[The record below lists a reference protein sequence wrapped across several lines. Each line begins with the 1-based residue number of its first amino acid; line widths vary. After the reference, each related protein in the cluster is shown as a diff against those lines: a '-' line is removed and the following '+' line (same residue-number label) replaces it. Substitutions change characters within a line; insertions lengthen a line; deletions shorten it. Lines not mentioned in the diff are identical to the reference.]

1 MGWIRVDVIRPE
13 VNKSVLVYHERT
25 RKISTAVYNGKRWLT
40 GNIGLY
46 DDITHWMPLPEPPKF
61 NVK

>member
-1 MGWIRVDVIRPE
+1 MDWICVNVMLPD

-25 RKISTAVYNGKRWLT
+25 RKISTAVYNGERWLT

-46 DDITHWMPLPEPPKF
+46 DDITYWMPLPEPPK
-61 NVK
+61 N